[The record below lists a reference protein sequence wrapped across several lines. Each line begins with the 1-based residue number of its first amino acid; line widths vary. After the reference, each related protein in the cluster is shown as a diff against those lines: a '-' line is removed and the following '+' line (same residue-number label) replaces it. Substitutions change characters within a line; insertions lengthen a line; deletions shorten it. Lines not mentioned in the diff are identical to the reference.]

1 MELLEVNH
9 LCKTYGSGETAV
21 HALKDVSFSVP
32 KGEYVAVVGE
42 SGSGKST
49 LLNLIGGLDTPT
61 SGKVLID
68 GKDVFAM
75 KDRELTIFRRRNIG
89 FIFQAFNLIPEIR
102 ADHPDDHPQPQYCAD
117 GRPGVAGIGRL
128 PDRFWEVPG
137 MSSTEMKSYLSL
149 IPISAKVRRRQ
160 NRMTILCIVLAV
172 FLVTVVFSMAD
183 MAIRMETSNQLNKNG
198 NWHIM
203 VKDISPETAAELA
216 AQEDVAAFSAYSD
229 INASLT
235 ENYFA
240 GDKRAALVGADD
252 AILQIFP
259 GMQCST
265 APADGEV
272 LVTANIRDWL
282 DVTVGTAIPLTLPDG
297 RTISL
302 TVAGFNEDTSDANQ
316 YDAVVLVMNRS
327 TFSQIAAQVE
337 ESFETQYFIQ
347 FKPRTNLRQ
356 SIVNIENKYG
366 ISEEKI
372 SENTYLMALNASSN
386 NDYIVGL
393 YAVAAVL
400 AGMVVLAGI
409 FMITG
414 SINSNVAQR
423 TSYYGMLR
431 CLGAGKNQ
439 VRMLVRLEALFWCKT
454 AVPAGCVLGIVST
467 WGLCSFLRGFIGE
480 EFSSLPVLGI
490 SPVGIICGS
499 ALGLITVWFA
509 ASSPARRA
517 AKASP
522 ITAATGNAVENAAD
536 SPCHARLFGS
546 RAELSLGVSHATSS
560 KKNLLL
566 MTGSFALSILLFLSF
581 SVLLRWVGFAL
592 NPVQSY
598 APDLSVA
605 ETSGQ
610 NVLDPVLVEQLEALP
625 EVKHAFGRMYCPLP
639 AEYQGKQGS
648 IDLISYDTIQFGWAK
663 KDLIGGT
670 LPQEPEDGTYPVLTV
685 FDKSNSLTV
694 GDTIQLE
701 DAKLTVVGVLNDSPF
716 SSTDSPIVICTEETF
731 HQLTGQNRYAVIDIQ
746 LKDTTADTAIA
757 QIHTL
762 LSDTLNKQVVFSNR
776 IEGNRMIQSTYWAF
790 HLVVYA
796 FLIVIAGITILN
808 IINSISMS
816 VSARMK
822 QYGILRAIGMDD
834 AQLKRMISAEAGTY
848 AVSGLVVGI
857 ALGLVLNRKLY
868 ILLITHYFGAA
879 WQVPWGCLAVIVVV
893 VLAAVV
899 LAVYNPV
906 RRILMQPITATISE
920 L

>member
-1 MELLEVNH
+1 
-9 LCKTYGSGETAV
+9 
-21 HALKDVSFSVP
+21 
-32 KGEYVAVVGE
+32 
-42 SGSGKST
+42 
-49 LLNLIGGLDTPT
+49 
-61 SGKVLID
+61 
-68 GKDVFAM
+68 
-75 KDRELTIFRRRNIG
+75 
-89 FIFQAFNLIPEIR
+89 
-102 ADHPDDHPQPQYCAD
+102 
-117 GRPGVAGIGRL
+117 
-128 PDRFWEVPG
+128 

-172 FLVTVVFSMAD
+172 FLVTAVFSMAD

-297 RTISL
+297 QTISL
-302 TVAGFNEDTSDANQ
+302 TVAGFNEDTSDTNQ

-372 SENTYLMALNASSN
+372 SENTYLMALNASTNS
-386 NDYIVGL
+386 DYIAGL

-467 WGLCSFLRGFIGE
+467 WGVVFLSAWIYRRGVQLFTSAWHQPGRYYLWFRAGTYHGLVRGIFSGTAGGKSFSDHSSNWECGGKCSGFSVSCSVVWKSCRAFFGREPCNLVQKELASDDRFLC
-480 EFSSLPVLGI
+480 VKH
-490 SPVGIICGS
+490 SPV
-499 ALGLITVWFA
+499 F
-509 ASSPARRA
+509 
-517 AKASP
+517 
-522 ITAATGNAVENAAD
+522 E
-536 SPCHARLFGS
+536 LFGFAS
-546 RAELSLGVSHATSS
+546 MGWICAESGAVLR
-560 KKNLLL
+560 
-566 MTGSFALSILLFLSF
+566 TG
-581 SVLLRWVGFAL
+581 
-592 NPVQSY
+592 
-598 APDLSVA
+598 
-605 ETSGQ
+605 
-610 NVLDPVLVEQLEALP
+610 
-625 EVKHAFGRMYCPLP
+625 
-639 AEYQGKQGS
+639 
-648 IDLISYDTIQFGWAK
+648 
-663 KDLIGGT
+663 LIGG
-670 LPQEPEDGTYPVLTV
+670 
-685 FDKSNSLTV
+685 
-694 GDTIQLE
+694 
-701 DAKLTVVGVLNDSPF
+701 
-716 SSTDSPIVICTEETF
+716 
-731 HQLTGQNRYAVIDIQ
+731 
-746 LKDTTADTAIA
+746 
-757 QIHTL
+757 
-762 LSDTLNKQVVFSNR
+762 
-776 IEGNRMIQSTYWAF
+776 
-790 HLVVYA
+790 
-796 FLIVIAGITILN
+796 
-808 IINSISMS
+808 
-816 VSARMK
+816 
-822 QYGILRAIGMDD
+822 
-834 AQLKRMISAEAGTY
+834 
-848 AVSGLVVGI
+848 
-857 ALGLVLNRKLY
+857 
-868 ILLITHYFGAA
+868 
-879 WQVPWGCLAVIVVV
+879 
-893 VLAAVV
+893 
-899 LAVYNPV
+899 
-906 RRILMQPITATISE
+906 
-920 L
+920 

>member
-1 MELLEVNH
+1 
-9 LCKTYGSGETAV
+9 
-21 HALKDVSFSVP
+21 
-32 KGEYVAVVGE
+32 
-42 SGSGKST
+42 
-49 LLNLIGGLDTPT
+49 
-61 SGKVLID
+61 
-68 GKDVFAM
+68 
-75 KDRELTIFRRRNIG
+75 
-89 FIFQAFNLIPEIR
+89 
-102 ADHPDDHPQPQYCAD
+102 
-117 GRPGVAGIGRL
+117 
-128 PDRFWEVPG
+128 

-172 FLVTVVFSMAD
+172 FLVTAVFSMAD

-297 RTISL
+297 QTISL

-490 SPVGIICGS
+490 SPVLGMELGGS
-499 ALGLITVWFA
+499 LKNVIALAAGMADGLGYGDNTKAALITRGMFEMNKLAVTMGA
-509 ASSPARRA
+509 KQETLNGLTGIGDLIVTCASKHSRNRKAGVLIGEGMTMEEA
-517 AKASP
+517 MAEVKMVVEGVYSAKA
-522 ITAATGNAVENAAD
+522 
-536 SPCHARLFGS
+536 AREL
-546 RAELSLGVSHATSS
+546 AEKYEVS
-560 KKNLLL
+560 
-566 MTGSFALSILLFLSF
+566 M
-581 SVLLRWVGFAL
+581 
-592 NPVQSY
+592 
-598 APDLSVA
+598 
-605 ETSGQ
+605 
-610 NVLDPVLVEQLEALP
+610 
-625 EVKHAFGRMYCPLP
+625 
-639 AEYQGKQGS
+639 
-648 IDLISYDTIQFGWAK
+648 
-663 KDLIGGT
+663 
-670 LPQEPEDGTYPVLTV
+670 
-685 FDKSNSLTV
+685 
-694 GDTIQLE
+694 
-701 DAKLTVVGVLNDSPF
+701 
-716 SSTDSPIVICTEETF
+716 PIVEKVNQVLFE
-731 HQLTGQNRYAVIDIQ
+731 GKPA
-746 LKDTTADTAIA
+746 KD
-757 QIHTL
+757 
-762 LSDTLNKQVVFSNR
+762 
-776 IEGNRMIQSTYWAF
+776 
-790 HLVVYA
+790 
-796 FLIVIAGITILN
+796 
-808 IINSISMS
+808 
-816 VSARMK
+816 
-822 QYGILRAIGMDD
+822 
-834 AQLKRMISAEAGTY
+834 
-848 AVSGLVVGI
+848 AVSELMMRDGRSEYSNL
-857 ALGLVLNRKLY
+857 
-868 ILLITHYFGAA
+868 
-879 WQVPWGCLAVIVVV
+879 PWD
-893 VLAAVV
+893 
-899 LAVYNPV
+899 
-906 RRILMQPITATISE
+906 
-920 L
+920 

>member
-1 MELLEVNH
+1 
-9 LCKTYGSGETAV
+9 
-21 HALKDVSFSVP
+21 
-32 KGEYVAVVGE
+32 
-42 SGSGKST
+42 
-49 LLNLIGGLDTPT
+49 
-61 SGKVLID
+61 
-68 GKDVFAM
+68 
-75 KDRELTIFRRRNIG
+75 
-89 FIFQAFNLIPEIR
+89 
-102 ADHPDDHPQPQYCAD
+102 
-117 GRPGVAGIGRL
+117 
-128 PDRFWEVPG
+128 
-137 MSSTEMKSYLSL
+137 
-149 IPISAKVRRRQ
+149 
-160 NRMTILCIVLAV
+160 
-172 FLVTVVFSMAD
+172 
-183 MAIRMETSNQLNKNG
+183 
-198 NWHIM
+198 
-203 VKDISPETAAELA
+203 
-216 AQEDVAAFSAYSD
+216 
-229 INASLT
+229 
-235 ENYFA
+235 
-240 GDKRAALVGADD
+240 
-252 AILQIFP
+252 
-259 GMQCST
+259 
-265 APADGEV
+265 
-272 LVTANIRDWL
+272 
-282 DVTVGTAIPLTLPDG
+282 
-297 RTISL
+297 
-302 TVAGFNEDTSDANQ
+302 
-316 YDAVVLVMNRS
+316 MNRS

-347 FKPRTNLRQ
+347 FKPHTNLRQ

-490 SPVGIICGS
+490 SPVGIIC
-499 ALGLITVWFA
+499 
-509 ASSPARRA
+509 
-517 AKASP
+517 
-522 ITAATGNAVENAAD
+522 ENAAD

-592 NPVQSY
+592 NPLQPY
-598 APDLSVA
+598 TPDLSVA

-610 NVLDPVLVEQLEALP
+610 NVLAPVLVEQLEALP

-746 LKDTTADTAIA
+746 LKDTTADAAIA

-808 IINSISMS
+808 IVNSISMS

-868 ILLITHYFGAA
+868 ILIITHYFGAA

>member
-1 MELLEVNH
+1 
-9 LCKTYGSGETAV
+9 
-21 HALKDVSFSVP
+21 
-32 KGEYVAVVGE
+32 
-42 SGSGKST
+42 
-49 LLNLIGGLDTPT
+49 
-61 SGKVLID
+61 
-68 GKDVFAM
+68 
-75 KDRELTIFRRRNIG
+75 
-89 FIFQAFNLIPEIR
+89 
-102 ADHPDDHPQPQYCAD
+102 
-117 GRPGVAGIGRL
+117 
-128 PDRFWEVPG
+128 

-160 NRMTILCIVLAV
+160 NRMTILCIVIAV
-172 FLVTVVFSMAD
+172 FLVTAVFSMAD

-216 AQEDVAAFSAYSD
+216 TQENVAAFSAYSD

-297 RTISL
+297 QTISL

-327 TFSQIAAQVE
+327 TFSQIAAQVD

-393 YAVAAVL
+393 YTVAAVL
-400 AGMVVLAGI
+400 ADIVVLAGI

-423 TSYYGMLR
+423 TNYYGMLR

-439 VRMLVRLEALFWCKT
+439 VRTLVRLEALFWCKT

-467 WGLCSFLRGFIGE
+467 WVLCSFLRGFIGD
-480 EFSSLPVLGI
+480 EFSSLLVFGI
-490 SPVGIICGS
+490 SPVGIVCGMV
-499 ALGLITVWFA
+499 LGLVTVWFA

-522 ITAATGNAVENAAD
+522 ITAATGNAVENAAA

-546 RAELSLGVSHATSS
+546 CAELSLGVSHATSS

-592 NPVQSY
+592 NPLQPY

-639 AEYQGKQGS
+639 AEYQGKQRA

-746 LKDTTADTAIA
+746 LKDTTADAAIA

-762 LSDTLNKQVVFSNR
+762 LSDTLNKQVIFSNR

-834 AQLKRMISAEAGTY
+834 AQLRRMVSAEAGTY

>member
-1 MELLEVNH
+1 
-9 LCKTYGSGETAV
+9 
-21 HALKDVSFSVP
+21 
-32 KGEYVAVVGE
+32 
-42 SGSGKST
+42 
-49 LLNLIGGLDTPT
+49 
-61 SGKVLID
+61 
-68 GKDVFAM
+68 
-75 KDRELTIFRRRNIG
+75 
-89 FIFQAFNLIPEIR
+89 
-102 ADHPDDHPQPQYCAD
+102 
-117 GRPGVAGIGRL
+117 
-128 PDRFWEVPG
+128 

-297 RTISL
+297 QTISL

-522 ITAATGNAVENAAD
+522 ITAATGNAVENAAA

-546 RAELSLGVSHATSS
+546 RAELSLGVSHAISS

-566 MTGSFALSILLFLSF
+566 MTGSFAFKHSPVFELF
-581 SVLLRWVGFAL
+581 GFA
-592 NPVQSY
+592 SMGWIC
-598 APDLSVA
+598 AESVA
-605 ETSGQ
+605 
-610 NVLDPVLVEQLEALP
+610 VLRT
-625 EVKHAFGRMYCPLP
+625 G
-639 AEYQGKQGS
+639 
-648 IDLISYDTIQFGWAK
+648 
-663 KDLIGGT
+663 LIGG
-670 LPQEPEDGTYPVLTV
+670 
-685 FDKSNSLTV
+685 
-694 GDTIQLE
+694 
-701 DAKLTVVGVLNDSPF
+701 
-716 SSTDSPIVICTEETF
+716 
-731 HQLTGQNRYAVIDIQ
+731 
-746 LKDTTADTAIA
+746 
-757 QIHTL
+757 
-762 LSDTLNKQVVFSNR
+762 
-776 IEGNRMIQSTYWAF
+776 
-790 HLVVYA
+790 
-796 FLIVIAGITILN
+796 
-808 IINSISMS
+808 
-816 VSARMK
+816 
-822 QYGILRAIGMDD
+822 
-834 AQLKRMISAEAGTY
+834 
-848 AVSGLVVGI
+848 
-857 ALGLVLNRKLY
+857 
-868 ILLITHYFGAA
+868 
-879 WQVPWGCLAVIVVV
+879 
-893 VLAAVV
+893 
-899 LAVYNPV
+899 
-906 RRILMQPITATISE
+906 
-920 L
+920 

>member
-1 MELLEVNH
+1 
-9 LCKTYGSGETAV
+9 
-21 HALKDVSFSVP
+21 
-32 KGEYVAVVGE
+32 
-42 SGSGKST
+42 
-49 LLNLIGGLDTPT
+49 
-61 SGKVLID
+61 
-68 GKDVFAM
+68 
-75 KDRELTIFRRRNIG
+75 
-89 FIFQAFNLIPEIR
+89 
-102 ADHPDDHPQPQYCAD
+102 
-117 GRPGVAGIGRL
+117 
-128 PDRFWEVPG
+128 

-172 FLVTVVFSMAD
+172 FLVTAVFSMAD

-297 RTISL
+297 QTISL

-480 EFSSLPVLGI
+480 EFSALPVLGI

-522 ITAATGNAVENAAD
+522 ITAATGNAVENAAA

-592 NPVQSY
+592 NPLQSY

-610 NVLDPVLVEQLEALP
+610 NVLD
-625 EVKHAFGRMYCPLP
+625 
-639 AEYQGKQGS
+639 
-648 IDLISYDTIQFGWAK
+648 
-663 KDLIGGT
+663 
-670 LPQEPEDGTYPVLTV
+670 PVLTV

-746 LKDTTADTAIA
+746 LKDTTADAAIA

-776 IEGNRMIQSTYWAF
+776 IEENRMIQSTYWAF

-808 IINSISMS
+808 IVNSISMS

>member
-1 MELLEVNH
+1 
-9 LCKTYGSGETAV
+9 
-21 HALKDVSFSVP
+21 
-32 KGEYVAVVGE
+32 
-42 SGSGKST
+42 
-49 LLNLIGGLDTPT
+49 
-61 SGKVLID
+61 
-68 GKDVFAM
+68 
-75 KDRELTIFRRRNIG
+75 
-89 FIFQAFNLIPEIR
+89 
-102 ADHPDDHPQPQYCAD
+102 
-117 GRPGVAGIGRL
+117 
-128 PDRFWEVPG
+128 

-172 FLVTVVFSMAD
+172 FLVTAVFSMAD

-297 RTISL
+297 QTISL

-337 ESFETQYFIQ
+337 EPFETQYFIQ

-581 SVLLRWVGFAL
+581 SVLLRWVGCAL
-592 NPVQSY
+592 NPLQSY

-670 LPQEPEDGTYPVLTV
+670 LPQEPED
-685 FDKSNSLTV
+685 
-694 GDTIQLE
+694 
-701 DAKLTVVGVLNDSPF
+701 AKLTVVGVLNDSPF
-716 SSTDSPIVICTEETF
+716 SSTDSPIVICNEETF

-746 LKDTTADTAIA
+746 LKDTTADAAIA

-808 IINSISMS
+808 IVNSISMS

-868 ILLITHYFGAA
+868 ILLITHYFGAT
-879 WQVPWGCLAVIVVV
+879 WQMPWGCLAVIVVV

>member
-1 MELLEVNH
+1 
-9 LCKTYGSGETAV
+9 
-21 HALKDVSFSVP
+21 
-32 KGEYVAVVGE
+32 
-42 SGSGKST
+42 
-49 LLNLIGGLDTPT
+49 
-61 SGKVLID
+61 
-68 GKDVFAM
+68 
-75 KDRELTIFRRRNIG
+75 
-89 FIFQAFNLIPEIR
+89 
-102 ADHPDDHPQPQYCAD
+102 
-117 GRPGVAGIGRL
+117 
-128 PDRFWEVPG
+128 
-137 MSSTEMKSYLSL
+137 
-149 IPISAKVRRRQ
+149 
-160 NRMTILCIVLAV
+160 
-172 FLVTVVFSMAD
+172 MAD

-216 AQEDVAAFSAYSD
+216 AQENVAAFSAYSD

-297 RTISL
+297 QTISL

-372 SENTYLMALNASSN
+372 FENAYLMALNASSN

-393 YAVAAVL
+393 YTVAAVL

-439 VRMLVRLEALFWCKT
+439 VRTLVRLEALFWCKT

-467 WGLCSFLRGFIGE
+467 WGLCAFLRGFVGD
-480 EFSSLPVLGI
+480 EFSSLPVFGI
-490 SPVGIICGS
+490 SPVGIVCGMV
-499 ALGLITVWFA
+499 LGLVTVWFA

-522 ITAATGNAVENAAD
+522 ITAATGNAVENAAAF
-536 SPCHARLFGS
+536 PCHARLFGS

-592 NPVQSY
+592 NPLQPY
-598 APDLSVA
+598 APDLSVG

-610 NVLDPVLVEQLEALP
+610 NVLDPMLVEQLEALP
-625 EVKHAFGRMYCPLP
+625 EVKHEIGR
-639 AEYQGKQGS
+639 AH
-648 IDLISYDTIQFGWAK
+648 
-663 KDLIGGT
+663 
-670 LPQEPEDGTYPVLTV
+670 V
-685 FDKSNSLTV
+685 
-694 GDTIQLE
+694 
-701 DAKLTVVGVLNDSPF
+701 
-716 SSTDSPIVICTEETF
+716 
-731 HQLTGQNRYAVIDIQ
+731 
-746 LKDTTADTAIA
+746 
-757 QIHTL
+757 
-762 LSDTLNKQVVFSNR
+762 
-776 IEGNRMIQSTYWAF
+776 
-790 HLVVYA
+790 
-796 FLIVIAGITILN
+796 
-808 IINSISMS
+808 
-816 VSARMK
+816 
-822 QYGILRAIGMDD
+822 
-834 AQLKRMISAEAGTY
+834 
-848 AVSGLVVGI
+848 
-857 ALGLVLNRKLY
+857 
-868 ILLITHYFGAA
+868 
-879 WQVPWGCLAVIVVV
+879 
-893 VLAAVV
+893 
-899 LAVYNPV
+899 
-906 RRILMQPITATISE
+906 
-920 L
+920 